1 MHSSNSRNSGINHLL
16 NAQLYGTGG
25 LVGGRS
31 QFDQPTGGD
40 PAKLGSRRSS
50 CQNCKDYKLGTVSFS
65 LCNECDD
72 GDAAPADDQP
82 CNQPTDKLKLMEL
95 AAKVVALH
103 YPFQSIEER
112 YERIPEPVQRRIIYW
127 SFPQNEDD
135 ICMYSSLNFSDDKK
149 YPFKTGIHLVETKC
163 VNNVLQV
170 GKWFIAIWLS
180 KIFRI
185 FRIFPTFKFL
195 FNYQLTIR
203 VWSQC
208 ALRLQIN

>member
-1 MHSSNSRNSGINHLL
+1 MHSSNSQNSGINHLL
-16 NAQLYGTGG
+16 NAQLYGGGG

-31 QFDQPTGGD
+31 DQQPTD
-40 PAKLGSRRSS
+40 PSKQASRRST
-50 CQNCKDYKLGTVSFS
+50 CQNCKDYKLGETSFS

-72 GDAAPADDQP
+72 GEPAPADDQP

-170 GKWFIAIWLS
+170 GKWFTAS
-180 KIFRI
+180 AFENFRI
-185 FRIFPTFKFL
+185 F
-195 FNYQLTIR
+195 
-203 VWSQC
+203 
-208 ALRLQIN
+208 